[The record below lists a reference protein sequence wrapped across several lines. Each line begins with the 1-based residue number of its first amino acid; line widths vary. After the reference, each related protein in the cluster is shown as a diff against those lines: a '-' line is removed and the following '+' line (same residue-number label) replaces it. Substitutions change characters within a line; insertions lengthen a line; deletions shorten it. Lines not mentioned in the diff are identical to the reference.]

1 MRSKISHVEDGRDR
15 TSALPDPILQHIMS
29 FLDMKEVVRT
39 RRFSKRWTSLWLS
52 VPVLNFDLR
61 FWNGN
66 TPFWHHIVND
76 HEMYEKAFSTFVDLV
91 LLNRP
96 RNSDIL
102 RLRLSC
108 PRYREHGIK
117 DWIKFALSRNAEE
130 LYIDYDLTGTKVPLL
145 PDPDSIFTSG
155 IKVFALRTS
164 PSCVSIPQSINSASH
179 LQTLQLYGATFSKN
193 ISNDEVEIRC
203 PVLERLTIRNCRYL
217 GDLIIS
223 APHLKKLEVE
233 NETWTL
239 NRSCEIKISTPKLIS
254 LVLKGALFK
263 DYSLTNLG
271 SLVNAEVELDEP
283 VDAQILISIL
293 RGLYNARTVK
303 LSGQSQ
309 MVCV

>member
-1 MRSKISHVEDGRDR
+1 MRSKTSHVEDGRDR
-15 TSALPDPILQHIMS
+15 ISALPDPILQHIMS

-61 FWNGN
+61 FWNRN
-66 TPFWHHIVND
+66 TPFAPHMD
-76 HEMYEKAFSTFVDLV
+76 YKMYEKAFSTFVDLV

-108 PRYREHGIK
+108 PRYCEHGFK

-130 LYIDYDLTGTKVPLL
+130 LYIYWDSTDAKVQLL
-145 PDPDSIFTSG
+145 PDPDTIFTSG

-179 LQTLQLYGATFSKN
+179 LQTLQLYGATLSKN

-223 APHLKKLEVE
+223 APHLKKLVVE
-233 NETWTL
+233 NKTSTL
-239 NRSCEIKISTPKLIS
+239 NISCEIRISTPKLIS

-271 SLVNAEVELDEP
+271 SLVNAEVEFDET
-283 VDAQILISIL
+283 VDAQILINIL
-293 RGLYNARTVK
+293 RGL
-303 LSGQSQ
+303 
-309 MVCV
+309 